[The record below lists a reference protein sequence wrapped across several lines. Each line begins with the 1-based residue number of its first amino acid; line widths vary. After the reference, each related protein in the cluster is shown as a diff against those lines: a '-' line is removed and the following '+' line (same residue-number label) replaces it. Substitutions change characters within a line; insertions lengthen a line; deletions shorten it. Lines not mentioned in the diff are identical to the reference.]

1 MAGMGERPN
10 HMDPEE
16 FRQAGYQAV
25 DWVANYMARL
35 GDLPVMADIEPGQ
48 VRNKLPAEPPTHG
61 GDFADVLADLDRVI
75 LPGLTHWQAPGMYG
89 YFPAN
94 TSGPAALGELIS
106 ASLGAH
112 GAMWTTGP
120 SVTELEQHMLDWLVT
135 ALGLPEAFRG
145 NGVITDGASSS
156 TLCAILAART
166 KAGGNEKLD
175 QMVAYTSDQAHYS
188 IAKGLRVAGIA
199 DNRIRPIATTP
210 DYAMRADHLAYE
222 IVKDRNDGLIPF
234 FVGATVG
241 TTSTTAVDPIPE
253 LAWVAS
259 NFDAWIHVDAAFAG
273 TAALCPE
280 MRFLNAGLEDVDSY
294 LFNPHKWMLTNLDC
308 SVFYVADRA
317 DLLNAMAVEAEYLSD
332 GTAAAATANSEQETV
347 DYRDWTVAL
356 GRRFRALK
364 LWFVIRHYGTDGLR
378 AHVRRHIAWASELA
392 NWIEADDRFE
402 LVAPQVLSLVCFRHT
417 DGDEAGRH
425 IMDTVNR
432 SGRAFVSHTTLDDR
446 FILRVAIGSPQ
457 TERHHIEELWNL
469 IQSAA

>member
-1 MAGMGERPN
+1 MS
-10 HMDPEE
+10 PEE

-25 DWVANYMARL
+25 DWLADYMGRL
-35 GDLPVMADIEPGQ
+35 DEVSVMAEVKPGD
-48 VRNKLPAEPPTHG
+48 VREKLPDAPPANG
-61 GDFADVLADLDRVI
+61 EDFADILADLDRAI

-94 TSGPAALGELIS
+94 TSGPSALGELIS
-106 ASLGAH
+106 AGLGAH

-120 SVTELEQHMLDWLVT
+120 SVTELEQHVLDWLVS

-156 TLCAILAART
+156 TLCAILAARAR
-166 KAGGNEKLD
+166 AGGNEKLS
-175 QMVAYTSDQAHYS
+175 QMVAYTSEQGHYS
-188 IAKGLRVAGIA
+188 IAKGLRVAGIP
-199 DNRIRPIATTP
+199 DSRIRLVATTS
-210 DYAMRADHLAYE
+210 DYAMRSDHLAYE
-222 IVKDRNDGLIPF
+222 IVRDRNDGLIPF

-241 TTSTTAVDPIPE
+241 TTSTTAGDPIPE

-308 SVFYVADRA
+308 SAFYVADRS
-317 DLLNAMAVEAEYLSD
+317 DLLSAMAVEAEYLSG
-332 GTAAAATANSEQETV
+332 GTAAAATAGAEQETV
-347 DYRDWTVAL
+347 DYRDWTLAL

-364 LWFVIRHYGTDGLR
+364 LWFVIRHYGLEGLQ
-378 AHVRRHIAWASELA
+378 AHVRSHLAWAAELSG
-392 NWIEADDRFE
+392 WVEADDRFE
-402 LVAPQVLSLVCFRHT
+402 LAAPTVVSLVCFRHKG
-417 DGDEAGRH
+417 GDETNRR
-425 IMDTVNR
+425 IMDAVNK
-432 SGRAFVSHTTLDDR
+432 SGRAFMSHTSLEGR
-446 FILRVAIGSPQ
+446 FTLRVAIGSPQ

>member
-1 MAGMGERPN
+1 MGERPN
-10 HMDPEE
+10 HMSPEE

-25 DWVANYMARL
+25 DWVADYMARL
-35 GDLPVMADIEPGQ
+35 GDLPVMADVEPGQ
-48 VRNKLPAEPPTHG
+48 VRGNLPDEPPTCG
-61 GDFADVLADLDRVI
+61 EDFADVLTDLDRVI

-106 ASLGAH
+106 AGLGAH

-120 SVTELEQHMLDWLVT
+120 SVTELEQHVLDWLVT

-156 TLCAILAART
+156 TLCAILAARE
-166 KAGGNEKLD
+166 KAGGNGKLE

-199 DNRIRPIATTP
+199 DGRIRSIATTP

-222 IVKDRNDGLIPF
+222 IVKDRSDGLIPF
-234 FVGATVG
+234 FVGTTVG
-241 TTSTTAVDPIPE
+241 TTSTTAIDPIPE

-317 DLLNAMAVEAEYLSD
+317 DLLNAMAVEAEYLSE
-332 GTAAAATANSEQETV
+332 GTAATSTADSEHETV

-364 LWFVIRHYGTDGLR
+364 LWFVIRHYGTEGLQ

-392 NWIEADDRFE
+392 NWVEADDRFE

-417 DGDEAGRH
+417 DGDEAGRR

-432 SGRAFVSHTTLDDR
+432 SGRAFMSHTTLDGR

>member
-1 MAGMGERPN
+1 MAAMGERPN
-10 HMDPEE
+10 HMSPEE
-16 FRQAGYQAV
+16 FRQSGYEAV
-25 DWVANYMARL
+25 DWVADYMARL
-35 GDLPVMADIEPGQ
+35 SDLPVMAEVKPGDVRKKLPIEP
-48 VRNKLPAEPPTHG
+48 PARSEN
-61 GDFADVLADLDRVI
+61 FAAMLADLDRVVV
-75 LPGLTHWQAPGMYG
+75 PALTHWQAPGMYG

-94 TSGPAALGELIS
+94 TSGPSALGELIS

-120 SVTELEQHMLDWLVT
+120 AVTELEQHVLDWLVT
-135 ALGLPEAFRG
+135 ALDLPEAFRG
-145 NGVITDGASSS
+145 NGVITDGASAS
-156 TLCAILAART
+156 TLCAILAARVR
-166 KAGGNEKLD
+166 AGGNEKLN
-175 QMVAYTSDQAHYS
+175 QMVAYTSEQAHYS
-188 IAKGLRVAGIA
+188 IAKGLRVAGIT
-199 DNRIRPIATTP
+199 DSRIRLIATTP

-241 TTSTTAVDPIPE
+241 TTSTTAIDPIPE

-308 SVFYVADRA
+308 SVFYVANRSS
-317 DLLNAMAVEAEYLSD
+317 LLDAMAVEAEYLSG
-332 GTAAAATANSEQETV
+332 GTAAAAAADAEHETV

-364 LWFVIRHYGTDGLR
+364 LWFVIRHYGIEGLQ
-378 AHVRRHIAWASELA
+378 AHIRRHIEWCNELA
-392 NWIEADDRFE
+392 GWIDADDRFE
-402 LVAPQVLSLVCFRHT
+402 LAAPQVVSLVCFRHKG
-417 DGDEAGRH
+417 GDEANRR
-425 IMDTVNR
+425 IMDTVNN
-432 SGRAFVSHTTLDDR
+432 SGRAFMSHTSLNGR
-446 FILRVAIGSPQ
+446 FTLRVAIGSPQ

-469 IQSAA
+469 IQSVA

>member
-1 MAGMGERPN
+1 M
-10 HMDPEE
+10 
-16 FRQAGYQAV
+16 
-25 DWVANYMARL
+25 
-35 GDLPVMADIEPGQ
+35 
-48 VRNKLPAEPPTHG
+48 
-61 GDFADVLADLDRVI
+61 LADLDRVI

-120 SVTELEQHMLDWLVT
+120 SVTELEQHVLDWLVT

-156 TLCAILAART
+156 TLCAILAARA

-199 DNRIRPIATTP
+199 DSRIRSIATTP

-234 FVGATVG
+234 FVATRWALPPPPP
-241 TTSTTAVDPIPE
+241 SIPYQFG
-253 LAWVAS
+253 LGWHP
-259 NFDAWIHVDAAFAG
+259 NFDGLIMLDAAFARHSRAVPG
-273 TAALCPE
+273 A
-280 MRFLNAGLEDVDSY
+280 RFLTPVWKTRQLPVQ
-294 LFNPHKWMLTNLDC
+294 PHKWMLTNLDC

-317 DLLNAMAVEAEYLSD
+317 DLLNAMAVEAEYLSG
-332 GTAAAATANSEQETV
+332 GTAATAIADSEHETV

-364 LWFVIRHYGTDGLR
+364 LWFVIRHYGTEGLR
-378 AHVRRHIAWASELA
+378 AHVRRHIAWASDLA
-392 NWIEADDRFE
+392 NWVEADDRFE

-417 DGDEAGRH
+417 DGDEAGRR

-432 SGRAFVSHTTLDDR
+432 SGRAFMSHTTLDGR

-457 TERHHIEELWNL
+457 TERHHIVELWNL

>member
-1 MAGMGERPN
+1 MAAMAEQPN
-10 HMDPEE
+10 HMSPDE

-25 DWVANYMARL
+25 DWVADYMGRL
-35 GDLPVMADIEPGQ
+35 GELPVMAEVAPGD
-48 VRNKLPAEPPTHG
+48 VRKQLPVEPPTHSE
-61 GDFADVLADLDRVI
+61 DFAAMLDDLDRVVV
-75 LPGLTHWQAPGMYG
+75 PALTHWQAPGMYG

-94 TSGPAALGELIS
+94 TSGPSALGELIS

-120 SVTELEQHMLDWLVT
+120 AVTELEQHVLDWLVT

-156 TLCAILAART
+156 TLCAILAARAR
-166 KAGGNEKLD
+166 AGGNERLS
-175 QMVAYTSDQAHYS
+175 QMVAYTSEQGHYS

-199 DNRIRPIATTP
+199 DSRIRLIATTP

-241 TTSTTAVDPIPE
+241 TTSTTAIDPIPE

-280 MRFLNAGLEDVDSY
+280 MRFLNAGLEGVDSY

-308 SVFYVADRA
+308 SVLYVANRDS
-317 DLLNAMAVEAEYLSD
+317 LLNTMAVEAEYLSG
-332 GTAAAATANSEQETV
+332 GTAAAAAADAEHETV

-364 LWFVIRHYGTDGLR
+364 LWFVIRHYGIEGLQ
-378 AHVRRHIAWASELA
+378 AHIRRHIAWAEELTE
-392 NWIEADDRFE
+392 WVEADSRFE
-402 LVAPQVLSLVCFRHT
+402 LAAPTVVSLVCFRHKG
-417 DGDEAGRH
+417 GDEANRR
-425 IMDTVNR
+425 IMDTVNQ
-432 SGRAFVSHTTLDDR
+432 SGRAFMSHTTLNGR
-446 FILRVAIGSPQ
+446 FTLRAAIGSPQ
-457 TERHHIEELWNL
+457 TERHHVEELWNL

>member
-1 MAGMGERPN
+1 MAPMAERPN
-10 HMDPEE
+10 HMSPDE
-16 FRQAGYQAV
+16 FRRAGYQAV
-25 DWVANYMARL
+25 NWLADYMARL
-35 GDLPVMADIEPGQ
+35 DEVPVMADVKPGD
-48 VRNKLPAEPPTHG
+48 VRKNLPAEPPANG
-61 GDFADVLADLDRVI
+61 EDFADVLADLDRAI

-94 TSGPAALGELIS
+94 TSGPSALGELIS
-106 ASLGAH
+106 AGLGAH
-112 GAMWTTGP
+112 GAMWSTGP
-120 SVTELEQHMLDWLVT
+120 SVTELEQHVLDWLVS

-156 TLCAILAART
+156 TLCAILAARAR
-166 KAGGNEKLD
+166 AGGNEKLA
-175 QMVAYTSDQAHYS
+175 QMVAYTSEQSHYS
-188 IAKGLRVAGIA
+188 IAKGLRVAGIP
-199 DNRIRPIATTP
+199 DSRMRLIATTP

-234 FVGATVG
+234 FVGTTVG

-308 SVFYVADRA
+308 SVFYVADRG
-317 DLLNAMAVEAEYLSD
+317 DLLNAMAVEAEYLSG
-332 GTAAAATANSEQETV
+332 GTAAATTADADYEPVN
-347 DYRDWTVAL
+347 YRDWTLAL

-364 LWFVIRHYGTDGLR
+364 LWFVIRHYGLEGLR
-378 AHVRRHIAWASELA
+378 AHVRGHLEWAAELSG
-392 NWIEADDRFE
+392 WVEADGRFE
-402 LVAPQVLSLVCFRHT
+402 LAAPTVVSLVCFRHKG
-417 DGDEAGRH
+417 GDEANRR
-425 IMDTVNR
+425 IMDTVNN
-432 SGRAFVSHTTLDDR
+432 SGRAFMSHTTLEGR
-446 FILRVAIGSPQ
+446 FTLRVAIGSPQ
-457 TERHHIEELWNL
+457 TERHHIEELWDL

>member
-1 MAGMGERPN
+1 MAERPN

-16 FRQAGYQAV
+16 FRHRGYEAV

-35 GDLPVMADIEPGQ
+35 GDLPVMADIEPGH
-48 VRNKLPAEPPTHG
+48 VRGKLPAEPPTHG
-61 GDFADVLADLDRVI
+61 EKFADVLADLDRVI
-75 LPGLTHWQAPGMYG
+75 LPGMTHWQAPGMYG

-156 TLCAILAART
+156 TLCAILAARA

-188 IAKGLRVAGIA
+188 IAKGLRIAGIA
-199 DNRIRPIATTP
+199 DSRIRPIATTP
-210 DYAMRADHLAYE
+210 GYAMRADHLAYE
-222 IVKDRNDGLIPF
+222 IVKDRNNGLIPF
-234 FVGATVG
+234 FVGTTVG
-241 TTSTTAVDPIPE
+241 TTSTTAIDPIPE

-317 DLLNAMAVEAEYLSD
+317 DLLSAMAVEAEYLSD
-332 GTAAAATANSEQETV
+332 GTAAAATADSEQETV

-364 LWFVIRHYGTDGLR
+364 LWFVIRHYGTEGLR
-378 AHVRRHIAWASELA
+378 AHVRRHIAWASDLA

-402 LVAPQVLSLVCFRHT
+402 LVAPQVLSLVCFRHK
-417 DGDEAGRH
+417 DGDEAGRR

-432 SGRAFVSHTTLDDR
+432 SGRAFISHTVLDDR

-457 TERHHIEELWNL
+457 TERHHIEELWSL